1 MICVCTHRCVSPYPL
16 TLTAAPPQPRSLEG
30 DGPDPQRPVPSIPTL
45 PPHLRVVRGE
55 AALALPIARRLVS
68 QANPDIDDAA
78 RRLVAS
84 APAHNISLANTF
96 ATVDNDGPPAS
107 GQSTAAGSLRVRQT
121 CLAVLG
127 AGRTA
132 MMFISEPLRTGDW
145 GGSELAF
152 AERVHVV
159 NACCD
164 MLAREHAHDV
174 ALAQALPDPDER
186 YATRVFD
193 AAGFRSVGTLKYMR
207 RLPKPHDKKLSLG
220 PDLSLCDKFPQ
231 GVHVQSLSQLP
242 PELRDEHCVR
252 AMDASYE
259 STLDCPELCG
269 LRETRDILASHKST
283 GQHDPNLWWIIYY
296 NNQPLGC
303 AFFSPCAEQRTCE
316 LVYLGLGPPLRGK
329 GLARMLLG
337 HGIAETNRINS
348 VWSMSCAVDE
358 RNAPALKLYESM
370 HFRAF
375 ARRRALVRRLHP

>member
-1 MICVCTHRCVSPYPL
+1 M
-16 TLTAAPPQPRSLEG
+16 TAAPPQPRSLEG
-30 DGPDPQRPVPSIPTL
+30 DGPDPQRPAPVLPAL
-45 PPHLRVVRGE
+45 PPHIRVVRGE
-55 AALALPIARRLVS
+55 PALALPIARRLVS

-96 ATVDNDGPPAS
+96 ATVDHDGPPAVSAPGLPVIS
-107 GQSTAAGSLRVRQT
+107 GAAPGAGSLRVRQT

-132 MMFISEPLRTGDW
+132 MMFISEPLRVGDW

-164 MLAREHAHDV
+164 MLAREHANEV

-220 PDLSLCDKFPQ
+220 NDLSQYDKFPQ
-231 GVHVQSLSQLP
+231 GV
-242 PELRDEHCVR
+242 
-252 AMDASYE
+252 
-259 STLDCPELCG
+259 
-269 LRETRDILASHKST
+269 
-283 GQHDPNLWWIIYY
+283 
-296 NNQPLGC
+296 
-303 AFFSPCAEQRTCE
+303 
-316 LVYLGLGPPLRGK
+316 
-329 GLARMLLG
+329 
-337 HGIAETNRINS
+337 
-348 VWSMSCAVDE
+348 
-358 RNAPALKLYESM
+358 
-370 HFRAF
+370 
-375 ARRRALVRRLHP
+375 

>member
-1 MICVCTHRCVSPYPL
+1 M
-16 TLTAAPPQPRSLEG
+16 TAAPPQPRSLEG
-30 DGPDPQRPVPSIPTL
+30 DGPDPQRPAPVLPAL
-45 PPHLRVVRGE
+45 PPHIRVVRGE
-55 AALALPIARRLVS
+55 PALALPIARRLVS

-96 ATVDNDGPPAS
+96 ATVDHDGPPAVSAPGLPVIS
-107 GQSTAAGSLRVRQT
+107 GAAPGAGSLRVRQT

-132 MMFISEPLRTGDW
+132 MMFISEPLRVGDW

-164 MLAREHAHDV
+164 MLAREHANEV

-220 PDLSLCDKFPQ
+220 NDLSQYDKFPQ
-231 GVHVQSLSQLP
+231 GVHVQSLSQIAP
-242 PELRDEHCVR
+242 HLRDEHCIR

-296 NNQPLGC
+296 NNEPLGC
-303 AFFSPCAEQRTCE
+303 ALFSPCAEQRTCE

-329 GLARMLLG
+329 GLARLLLG

-375 ARRRALVRRLHP
+375 ARRRALVRRLHA